1 MLPLSLARR
10 TVASGLA
17 VALAWATV
25 SAAYAAER
33 PLSLEDAIARGL
45 QQAPLLDAHH
55 AHITAMQEELARA
68 GRLPDPTLSVGL
80 SNYPVTDPGAFSLHS
95 DTMTMRTIG
104 ITQAIPSHAARDA
117 ERALAQAR
125 ESDAMAEHAA
135 TVQRVQEG
143 VADAWI
149 GLWAAERELA
159 LLRDLRQEGELAVQ
173 LTQAR
178 LRGGE
183 GSATDALAARA
194 AVDTL
199 DNQLEQASA
208 DLASAQAGLL
218 RWLPD
223 AGEVTLADAPDF
235 GTLPFDQRLLYQTI
249 DRQAPMQQWATR
261 EQVAQ
266 ADLEQA
272 RAAKHPDWSVS
283 LMYGKRAPY
292 LSDMVSLQVGV
303 SLPLF
308 TRNRQDRGISAKQAQ
323 SDAVQYQHEDARRVQ
338 RETLART
345 LAAWQG
351 WSRQIVRDDESL
363 LPLAR
368 DRARTA
374 LASYRGG
381 GALQPWL
388 DARRDEIELRLT
400 YVRALAQRAQL
411 WASLAY
417 LLPRQEVSP

>member
-1 MLPLSLARR
+1 
-10 TVASGLA
+10 
-17 VALAWATV
+17 
-25 SAAYAAER
+25 
-33 PLSLEDAIARGL
+33 
-45 QQAPLLDAHH
+45 
-55 AHITAMQEELARA
+55 
-68 GRLPDPTLSVGL
+68 
-80 SNYPVTDPGAFSLHS
+80 
-95 DTMTMRTIG
+95 
-104 ITQAIPSHAARDA
+104 
-117 ERALAQAR
+117 
-125 ESDAMAEHAA
+125 
-135 TVQRVQEG
+135 
-143 VADAWI
+143 
-149 GLWAAERELA
+149 
-159 LLRDLRQEGELAVQ
+159 
-173 LTQAR
+173 
-178 LRGGE
+178 
-183 GSATDALAARA
+183 
-194 AVDTL
+194 
-199 DNQLEQASA
+199 
-208 DLASAQAGLL
+208 
-218 RWLPD
+218 
-223 AGEVTLADAPDF
+223 
-235 GTLPFDQRLLYQTI
+235 
-249 DRQAPMQQWATR
+249 
-261 EQVAQ
+261 
-266 ADLEQA
+266 
-272 RAAKHPDWSVS
+272 
-283 LMYGKRAPY
+283 MYGKRAPY

-323 SDAVQYQHEDARRVQ
+323 SDAVQFQHEDARRVQ